1 MWRGEW
7 RLAVEQLEQH
17 AAEGPK
23 VDGLAVAPLED
34 DLRRKHRAR
43 DRPPRSDLLIG
54 RGWLRLVEAG

>member
-54 RGWLRLVEAG
+54 